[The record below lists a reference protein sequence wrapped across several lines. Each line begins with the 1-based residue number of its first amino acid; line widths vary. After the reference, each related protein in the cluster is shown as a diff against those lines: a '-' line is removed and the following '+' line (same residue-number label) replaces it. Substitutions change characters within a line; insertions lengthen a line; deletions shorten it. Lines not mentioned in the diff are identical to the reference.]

1 MLLGA
6 KGSSPPS
13 CSLFQV
19 VKAGKERRLREIRT
33 SSELP
38 HKLQWTFQTKV
49 TSDSPEIKTKS
60 IIRNPSTAPSPSRI
74 REGPATAARAL
85 TLSLVHRSFQGTE
98 RFSGNYRE
106 LVTRDV
112 LCTTSQAPSL
122 TATFSSNSP
131 NTSIR

>member
-6 KGSSPPS
+6 KGSFPVP

-33 SSELP
+33 SSEPP

-49 TSDSPEIKTKS
+49 ASDSPEIKTKN
-60 IIRNPSTAPSPSRI
+60 IISNPRRAPSPSRI
-74 REGPATAARAL
+74 REGPGTAARAL
-85 TLSLVHRSFQGTE
+85 TLSRVHRSFQGTE
-98 RFSGNYRE
+98 RFSGNYRVR
-106 LVTRDV
+106 VTRDV
-112 LCTTSQAPSL
+112 LCTTSQAPSS
-122 TATFSSNSP
+122 TSTFSFNSQ